1 MNWRPA
7 TFPAFFAGDHGDGTR
22 RGLIMW
28 GGCWAVLRVFGGAHG
43 LIHVPTGCRIVD
55 MATEQA
61 ARRVAETIVGL
72 TDWRSP
78 LPAADPEIRA
88 MLRRAIAAAA
98 AADQAPMREAA

>member
-1 MNWRPA
+1 
-7 TFPAFFAGDHGDGTR
+7 
-22 RGLIMW
+22 
-28 GGCWAVLRVFGGAHG
+28 
-43 LIHVPTGCRIVD
+43 